1 MCKEGGGW
9 SCTWQAA
16 DHSRVLWITGWWL
29 PACPGD
35 LPGKTARCHLR
46 FKFPPEWD
54 ITHSQKHWS
63 NETTMIQYIEK
74 IIIPYINSVHQS
86 VGNDTPAVIISRAKS
101 QVLKELGAKS
111 MVEMAEYFGDLS
123 LIISTHC
130 DFNINTS
137 ISMTLQMRSDMIT
150 LYDCS

>member
-1 MCKEGGGW
+1 
-9 SCTWQAA
+9 
-16 DHSRVLWITGWWL
+16 
-29 PACPGD
+29 
-35 LPGKTARCHLR
+35 
-46 FKFPPEWD
+46 
-54 ITHSQKHWS
+54 
-63 NETTMIQYIEK
+63 MIQYIEK
-74 IIIPYINSVHQS
+74 IIVPYVNSVRQS